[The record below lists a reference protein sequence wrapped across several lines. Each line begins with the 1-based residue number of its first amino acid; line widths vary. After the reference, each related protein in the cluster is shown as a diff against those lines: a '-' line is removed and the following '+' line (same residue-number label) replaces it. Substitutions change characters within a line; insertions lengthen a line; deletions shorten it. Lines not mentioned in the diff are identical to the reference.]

1 MRKDRSKTET
11 EIPLHLLP
19 LAIARRI
26 REWGDAV
33 YSISVRR
40 THWHHYNV
48 TVRTRRIPKELA
60 PVQVAVL
67 DVLPGASVPKK
78 HHAARKGRGCAA

>member
-11 EIPLHLLP
+11 EVPLHLLP

-48 TVRTRRIPKELA
+48 TVRTKRIPRELA
-60 PVQVAVL
+60 TVQVDVL
-67 DVLPGASVPKK
+67 DILPGTGAPKK
-78 HHAARKGRGCAA
+78 HRAARKCRGCAA